1 MKFHSNEK
9 NEKWDMN
16 FRENLIT
23 HSQEYRIRNEII
35 VTVLSVKPLLESTVL
50 IYFLCQK
57 NEYIFNLK

>member
-1 MKFHSNEK
+1 
-9 NEKWDMN
+9 MN